1 MKKNYLVILL
11 FTFGITQA
19 QKNQFLDYSN
29 FNTEDLKTEIL
40 IKNTS
45 PLSSL
50 GKNNDTYGMYG
61 FLQAY
66 KELANNSTNNTF
78 SKLQQLKAICKP
90 INYSNIAKIGL
101 LHTTYESVTEDS
113 FVNGD
118 VTINNNLVTRNT
130 SDYIF
135 NQHTSTIISP
145 LVQTKK
151 GLQTTY
157 ILEPDFFI
165 NNTNNQISS
174 IKADFDDSSGLYALE
189 INSPIQVTYNQ
200 EGNKRIHF
208 ILELDNNQVIHRYA
222 SINIELSNTDIRNQ
236 RNMATNEII
245 SGVTADLSDYAGAT
259 NFAGLG
265 EYEVFLGADNVLDKP
280 IFVIDGFDPA
290 DTRNIA
296 AVYNLLSYDNNGTPE
311 NLGDRIRNEENFD
324 IVIINF
330 PQYFKLSDGSLQS
343 MSNSTDVNTDG
354 VIDVNDYP
362 GSTLVDGGS
371 DFIERNA
378 MIVAEVISTINSQ
391 KTGSEQNVV
400 LGPSMGGLITRYA
413 LNYMEQQGLNH
424 DTRLWLSFDSPHR
437 GANVPIGFQH
447 LFNYLAYGLDT
458 WAGDFSMEAIRPIVD
473 GMLKSPAARQML
485 VDHFEPH
492 LAAGEIAEFDTS
504 ITLPVA
510 HAYNASFYSKINSLT
525 SSGFPETTRNISII
539 NGSGIG
545 YSYYH
550 KNGDPVSPGDQVLD
564 AFLEGVATLTDAY
577 FDVWFTPYANQEV
590 IVDDIWIDAPWI
602 CFCDI
607 YADANSKAKTYTD
620 GIDAAPGG
628 LFDLGALAA
637 SFGGSDP
644 TMDAFFAALTVDY
657 FNFIPATSALALND
671 TNLDWHQNISIGT
684 PDTPWDGITS
694 STSTQTPFVNWF
706 MPDNN
711 EAHVTLTT
719 DNVAFAWEEIVE
731 PLPLN
736 VDETILAENSIE
748 LLNNPTQANQITLQ
762 STLKNNN
769 HLHINIYD
777 VNGRKVLEQK
787 TENKPIIQ
795 LKTTITTGLYLIT
808 VTNIDN
814 INLLTAKMVI
824 TN

>member
-1 MKKNYLVILL
+1 MKKKYLVILL
-11 FTFGITQA
+11 LTFGITQA
-19 QKNQFLDYSN
+19 QEKQFLDFSK
-29 FNTEDLKTEIL
+29 FDTQDLKTEIL

-66 KELANNSTNNTF
+66 KELGNNSTDNTF
-78 SKLQQLKAICKP
+78 SKLQQLKNLCKP
-90 INYSNIAKIGL
+90 INYSNITKIGL
-101 LHTTYESVTEDS
+101 LHATYESLSDDS
-113 FVNGD
+113 FINGD
-118 VTINNNLVTRNT
+118 VSINNNLITRNT
-130 SDYIF
+130 SNYIF
-135 NQHTSTIISP
+135 SQHTTTIIAP
-145 LVQTKK
+145 LIQTKK

-157 ILEPDFFI
+157 ILDPDFFI
-165 NNTNNQISS
+165 NNTKNQISS
-174 IKADFDDSSGLYALE
+174 IKADFDDGNGFQILE
-189 INSPIQVTYNQ
+189 KNLPVTVNYT
-200 EGNKRIHF
+200 NKGSKKIHF
-208 ILELDNNQVIHRYA
+208 VIELDHNQTLHRY
-222 SINIELSNTDIRNQ
+222 SNINIEYSNAELRSQ
-236 RNMATNEII
+236 QNMATNEII
-245 SGVTADLSDYAGAT
+245 SSITADLSDYTAAT

-330 PQYFKLSDGSLQS
+330 PQYFRLSDGSLQS
-343 MSNSTDVNTDG
+343 MSNSTDVNADG
-354 VIDVNDYP
+354 VIDTNDYP
-362 GSTLVDGGS
+362 GSTLIDGGS

-378 MIVAEVISTINSQ
+378 MIVTEVISTINSQ

-473 GMLKSPAARQML
+473 GMLKSAAARQML

-492 LAAGEIAEFDTS
+492 LASGEIAEFDTS

-510 HAYNASFYSKINSLT
+510 HAYNSSFYSKINSLT

-545 YSYYH
+545 NPYHH
-550 KNGDPVSPGDQVLD
+550 KNGDPVAPGDQVLD

-577 FDVWFTPYANQEV
+577 FDVWFTPYTNQEI

-607 YADANSKAKTYTD
+607 YADASSKANTYTD

-628 LFDLGALAA
+628 LFDLGALAE

-644 TMDAFFAALTVDY
+644 TMDAFFASLTIDY

-671 TNLDWHQNISIGT
+671 TNLDWHQNISLGT

-711 EAHVTLTT
+711 EAHVTLTP

-736 VDETILAENSIE
+736 IGDTSLTENSIE
-748 LLNNPTQANQITLQ
+748 LLNNPSKANLITLQ
-762 STLKNNN
+762 SSLKNNTP
-769 HLHINIYD
+769 LHINIYD
-777 VNGRKVLEQK
+777 VNGRKVLEQLQ
-787 TENKPIIQ
+787 ENNPLIHV
-795 LKTTITTGLYLIT
+795 KTTITTGLYFIT
-808 VTNIDN
+808 VTDINN
-814 INLLTAKMVI
+814 VNLLTTKIII